1 MCDHLSPT
9 HGSLA
14 FWHIASLMHGDK
26 YRTDGEGVQV
36 ATHMSTFSD
45 FFTTSDPRLQRCCSS
60 CASSGHAFDGP

>member
-45 FFTTSDPRLQRCCSS
+45 FFY
-60 CASSGHAFDGP
+60 HK